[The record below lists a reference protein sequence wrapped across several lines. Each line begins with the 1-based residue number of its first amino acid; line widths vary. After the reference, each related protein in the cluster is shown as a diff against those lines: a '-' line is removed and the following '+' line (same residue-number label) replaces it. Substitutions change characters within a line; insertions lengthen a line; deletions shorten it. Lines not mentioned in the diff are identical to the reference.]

1 MDADEKRFR
10 RAVRK
15 AVRDHVKEHKEAP
28 PLTLWCSEG
37 RNPRRPLSARVGA
50 AHDAAGV
57 RSYMVQQI
65 RLHKPAW
72 VAVGRGIHVPGDEM
86 GVLEAT
92 TLFALVFVSTSAI
105 EAVMTEIV
113 AGDMGAWR
121 EAPEVA
127 GVSREEALAGEG
139 GRGGAAS
146 TWTFVQQALRT
157 VARERDGLGP
167 RGAVELDG

>member
-1 MDADEKRFR
+1 MGPDERRFQ

-15 AVRDHVKEHKEAP
+15 AVRDHVAAAREAP

-37 RNPRRPLSARVGA
+37 RNPRRVLSARVGA

-57 RSYMVQQI
+57 RSYIVAQI

-72 VAVGRGIHVPGDEM
+72 CCIGRGLHVPGDSM

-92 TLFALVFVSTSAI
+92 TLFALVFVSTAKI

-113 AGDMGAWR
+113 AGDVGAWR
-121 EAPEVA
+121 DAPEVA
-127 GVSREEALAGEG
+127 GVSRTEALAGEG
-139 GRGGAAS
+139 AHGAAES

-157 VARERDGLGP
+157 VARERDGDEP